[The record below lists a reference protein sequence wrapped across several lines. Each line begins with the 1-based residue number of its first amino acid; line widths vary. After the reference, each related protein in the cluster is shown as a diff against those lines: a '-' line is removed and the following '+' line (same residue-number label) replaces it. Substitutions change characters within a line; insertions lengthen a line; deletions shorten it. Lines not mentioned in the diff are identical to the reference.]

1 MVSDT
6 IGEIVTEQEVINK
19 FYPGDNTKTISDVV
33 TEFNRIYI
41 TDSKSI
47 EVIKEYFSDVSDW
60 SI

>member
-33 TEFNRIYI
+33 TELNKIHI
-41 TDSKSI
+41 TNGYTDCNK
-47 EVIKEYFSDVSDW
+47 
-60 SI
+60 